1 MTDVGSSSGTVD
13 HMIFVIYFEPVPRLD
28 LKVPKIRLFYLHID
42 HNSWRQVGGKHESP
56 KAMID
61 FNMYY
66 TDATFTMTWM
76 PSEER
81 FAKFQAMTEKLCN
94 KPLKE
99 LEGYVNV
106 KVVLSPQ

>member
-13 HMIFVIYFEPVPRLD
+13 HMIFVFYFEPVPGLD

-42 HNSWRQVGGKHESP
+42 HNSWLQVGGKHESS
-56 KAMID
+56 KSMID

-81 FAKFQAMTEKLCN
+81 FAKFQAAIEKLCN
-94 KPLKE
+94 KSLKE
-99 LEGYVNV
+99 LEGYLNV